1 MLSEAVMSAY
11 RVLKLLLP
19 ENLLIGSVEGTQG
32 VVHTVKSSFLGRRM
46 LVWNE
51 TKKKKNDVQ
60 LVG

>member
-1 MLSEAVMSAY
+1 MSAY

-32 VVHTVKSSFLGRRM
+32 TVHVVKSSFLGRRM